1 MPCPLSPGLKL
12 LRKTDISLTT
22 LACGGK
28 IFLLF
33 PSEGQSSHNAE
44 HLEHAH
50 TRSHT
55 HGIEVSLQ
63 RGCGWMLGQA
73 GACCTRVGG
82 LGTKR
87 LRLTC
92 LQLEVFLVWS
102 MGNAWRVRSLCRCA
116 LLAGWRVHVCHG
128 CCLPSLLRC
137 LSVLGERPSPA
148 PSCPPAPLLLAAH
161 WLSLTVPRC
170 GSSGSLN
177 LGLKI
182 GLESRWPE
190 VRNQPA
196 AH

>member
-50 TRSHT
+50 TLTHTRNRSFSAA
-55 HGIEVSLQ
+55 GL
-63 RGCGWMLGQA
+63 WMDA
-73 GACCTRVGG
+73 GASRCLLHACWRTGDKEAEVV
-82 LGTKR
+82 
-87 LRLTC
+87 C

-116 LLAGWRVHVCHG
+116 LLAG
-128 CCLPSLLRC
+128 
-137 LSVLGERPSPA
+137 
-148 PSCPPAPLLLAAH
+148 
-161 WLSLTVPRC
+161 
-170 GSSGSLN
+170 
-177 LGLKI
+177 
-182 GLESRWPE
+182 
-190 VRNQPA
+190 
-196 AH
+196 